1 MTALFVVAVGAGQLY
16 IQSAGSK
23 FQATTR
29 LLVQRRGAAFKEQA
43 RVRFDPA
50 FLATQAE
57 VIHSRPVVEKA
68 LAAFTPPSLADQD
81 DSIAAVLKSIRV
93 SPVEGA
99 EVVGVVCTLETVE
112 EAEQMLVAIIQSYRQ
127 HLEESKHSAEWQ
139 SLAMITEKELEVRQP
154 LEDKQEEYLQ
164 FRRDNSFLG
173 LGRET
178 GKVYVEYLTN
188 LGKGLVD
195 TKLKRLKL
203 ENQLDQLTSS
213 PNDVTLEAPFAN
225 DRVLKDADRRVDKI
239 AQAVF
244 VLRQNAERFG
254 QLDQFESLQKEL
266 RETRQ
271 WEEEL
276 NGVYGD
282 KFPLL
287 RSARAQIESTT
298 THLSNMFTTI
308 KGVLEHQLETIR
320 ENEQSLEILYA
331 EEIQRTRKLEM
342 LRLEEQQ
349 FVDAIERLQ
358 SVHDSILDEM
368 HNRQLATATGQGSIF
383 VEIMSPPKATAR
395 PVWPIKEVVFGI
407 CGCIGLM
414 LGCGVAIIMSRF
426 QKNKTVVEAGS
437 DETSEVAADPE
448 SL

>member
-225 DRVLKDADRRVDKI
+225 DRVLKDADRRADKI

-331 EEIQRTRKLEM
+331 EEIQRTRELEM

-437 DETSEVAADPE
+437 DGTSEVAADPE